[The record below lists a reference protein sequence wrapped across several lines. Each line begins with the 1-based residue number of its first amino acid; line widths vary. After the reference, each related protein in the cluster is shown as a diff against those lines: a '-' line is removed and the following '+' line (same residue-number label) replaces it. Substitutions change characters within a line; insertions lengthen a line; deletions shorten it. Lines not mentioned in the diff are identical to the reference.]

1 MHLLYYWRGDNYRAD
16 LDEGAAYN
24 LNQSSET
31 LHDIALGESLW
42 AFTRRQ
48 DGAYVLAA
56 ELVICAK
63 TLNDKHFKYGRYRVW
78 GDLALSRYFNTHEQH
93 DITELVR
100 GLSVSAKGSI
110 LGQAFRGKA
119 AVRRLLLQDH
129 QILSAYAS
137 ALSFEPRAH
146 LLPEESL
153 EYYLSEGQEEAVTSL
168 LAQQP
173 LGISPARRHY
183 LEQGVYFRSRDLV
196 RRLKGLYAG
205 QCQLCRWPSQTHY
218 GNQLC
223 EAHHIQWLSRG
234 GEDELHNLVLLCP
247 NHHRAVHHCTS
258 AFDIENRRFVINGVD
273 EPLEL
278 DAHRLVA

>member
-24 LNQSSET
+24 LNQSSQT

-42 AFTRRQ
+42 AFTRRS

-63 TLNDKHFKYGRYRVW
+63 TFNNPHYKYGRYRVW
-78 GDLALSRYFNTHEQH
+78 GDLTLSRYFNTDEQE
-93 DITELVR
+93 DISSLIQTFSISAR
-100 GLSVSAKGSI
+100 GKN
-110 LGQAFRGKA
+110 LGQAFQGHA
-119 AVRRLLLQDH
+119 AIRRLAKSDH
-129 QILSAYAS
+129 QLLSAYAH
-137 ALSFEPRAH
+137 ALAHEPRAR
-146 LLPEESL
+146 LLPEETL
-153 EYYLSEGQEEAVTSL
+153 EYYLAEGQAAAVASL
-168 LAQQP
+168 LEQQP
-173 LGISPARRHY
+173 DGISHERRYY
-183 LEQGVYFRSRDLV
+183 LRQGAYFRSRDLV
-196 RRLKGLYAG
+196 RQLKSMYNG

-218 GNQLC
+218 GNHLC

-258 AFDIENRRFVINGVD
+258 AFDLENVKFVINGVD

-278 DAHRLVA
+278 VAHRLAA